1 MGSGWQPVAAPELFS
16 QIAHWGMNLPH
27 CRALGLQL
35 VATGLGQAQLALPFK
50 PELVGNPQTRVLH
63 AGVAT
68 SLADMSGA
76 MAVFT
81 LLHARESLAT
91 LDLRID
97 YLRPGVPDL
106 ALFCQA
112 ECYRL
117 TSQIAFTRSTLYQ
130 TDLQTPV
137 AHAVATYMRTALPES
152 RKM

>member
-1 MGSGWQPVAAPELFS
+1 MGSGWQPVAAPELFA
-16 QIAHWGMNLPH
+16 QIAHWGMGLPH
-27 CRALGLQL
+27 CRTLGLQL
-35 VATGLGQAQLALPFK
+35 ASAGLGRAELVLPFK
-50 PELVGNPQTRVLH
+50 AELVGNPHNRVLH

-97 YLRPGVPDL
+97 YLRPGAPDID
-106 ALFCQA
+106 LFCQA

-130 TDLQTPV
+130 SDPQTPV
-137 AHAVATYMRTALPES
+137 AHAVATYMRTALPEGW
-152 RKM
+152 RM